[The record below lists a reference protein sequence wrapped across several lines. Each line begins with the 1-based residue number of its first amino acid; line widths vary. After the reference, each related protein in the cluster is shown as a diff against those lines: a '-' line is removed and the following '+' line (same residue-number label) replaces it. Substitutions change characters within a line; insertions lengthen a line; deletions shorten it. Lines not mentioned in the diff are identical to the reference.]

1 MLSEVENINYLYL
14 VLTNDGNP
22 TIDWDAVSSALDLE
36 KGAVTKRWS
45 RLKQAM
51 EKNDVPGGT
60 TYQFLWLCV
69 KHNTRA
75 QPPNW
80 NDIAAKA
87 NTTAGAASKRYS
99 RMKKAFEENGTA
111 PCPSSLAKDT
121 PRSTVKKSRKTA
133 TSSGDDVDVT
143 QTTPTPKRKR
153 ASQKKKIASTK
164 DEAKYSSDP
173 ENEDDQEELLESKP
187 KRAKVGKTNSIV
199 TPKPK
204 PKSIIKEEETSKASV
219 TSFSDAQESST
230 PQDEAGEVDHDT
242 YSIHERKLPYSLA
255 PQRLYQRAENPL
267 AEPADSID
275 PSDDFV

>member
-1 MLSEVENINYLYL
+1 
-14 VLTNDGNP
+14 
-22 TIDWDAVSSALDLE
+22 
-36 KGAVTKRWS
+36 
-45 RLKQAM
+45 
-51 EKNDVPGGT
+51 
-60 TYQFLWLCV
+60 
-69 KHNTRA
+69 
-75 QPPNW
+75 
-80 NDIAAKA
+80 
-87 NTTAGAASKRYS
+87 
-99 RMKKAFEENGTA
+99 MKKAFEENGTA
-111 PCPSSLAKDT
+111 PCPSSPVKDT
-121 PRSTVKKSRKTA
+121 PKSTVKKSRKTA

-153 ASQKKKIASTK
+153 ASPKKKVASAE
-164 DEAKYSSDP
+164 DEAKFSSDP
-173 ENEDDQEELLESKP
+173 ENEDNQEELLESKP

-255 PQRLYQRAENPL
+255 PQRLYERAENPL
-267 AEPADSID
+267 AEPADSIE

>member
-1 MLSEVENINYLYL
+1 MPSEVENINYLYL

-60 TYQFLWLCV
+60 PYQFLWLCV

-133 TSSGDDVDVT
+133 TSSGDDVD
-143 QTTPTPKRKR
+143 
-153 ASQKKKIASTK
+153 KKKIASTK

-242 YSIHERKLPYSLA
+242 YSIHEP
-255 PQRLYQRAENPL
+255 
-267 AEPADSID
+267 EPADSID
-275 PSDDFV
+275 LSDDFV